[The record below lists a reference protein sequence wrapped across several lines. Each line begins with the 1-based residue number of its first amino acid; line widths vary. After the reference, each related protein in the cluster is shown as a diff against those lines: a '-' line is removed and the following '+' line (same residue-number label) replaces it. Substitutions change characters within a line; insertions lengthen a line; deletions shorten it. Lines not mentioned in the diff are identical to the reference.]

1 MHHTFLYISLPFLQ
15 DYDVKMANFA
25 FHGERK
31 QATTE
36 FHFSFWTV
44 GMVPWNQLQEG
55 SPACE
60 VSGWVGI
67 IATKTERITQ
77 IHFRG
82 VVLVAVAS
90 LDLRRQRKRHF
101 ENEFAFFKLC
111 QVYSTS
117 PKNVKCAR
125 VSLGLIPWGPYLRK
139 ERKIRRRFFASSLK
153 REIRHFHVAIVH
165 SDGKEMT
172 YRKAWFTCQVILLV

>member
-36 FHFSFWTV
+36 FYFSFWTV
-44 GMVPWNQLQEG
+44 DMVPWNQLIQEG
-55 SPACE
+55 SPTCE

-67 IATKTERITQ
+67 IATKTGKNANF
-77 IHFRG
+77 H
-82 VVLVAVAS
+82 VA
-90 LDLRRQRKRHF
+90 
-101 ENEFAFFKLC
+101 E
-111 QVYSTS
+111 
-117 PKNVKCAR
+117 NVKCTQI
-125 VSLGLIPWGPYLRK
+125 SLGLIPWGPHLRI
-139 ERKIRRRFFASSLK
+139 ERKIRRRFFASFLK

-165 SDGKEMT
+165 GDGKEMT
-172 YRKAWFTCQVILLV
+172 YRKAWFTCKVVILLV